1 MPDYP
6 TLTTTIWTSINY
18 LAKTFDSF
26 KNILSDAFKE
36 IIITIGYFEEVIYR
50 FFLFSFQF

>member
-26 KNILSDAFKE
+26 ENILTDAFKE
-36 IIITIGYFEEVIYR
+36 IIVTIGYFEEVIYH
-50 FFLFSFQF
+50 FLFSFQF